1 MLLSRGKIA
10 YNGPVS
16 EVKNYFA
23 NLGYE
28 VHTILTTASELQR
41 LTKK

>member
-23 NLGYE
+23 NLGHE
-28 VHTILTTASELQR
+28 VHTILTIPSDLHT